1 MCGRY
6 ALYSTDEEVAE
17 HYDAELPEGLSANYN
32 VAPTQTMPVMT
43 QAGLQMMRWGFIPKW
58 AKDEKIGYK
67 LINTRSESIFEKPL
81 WKNTVRKN
89 RCLIPANG
97 FYEWQ
102 KTESGKIPYFIHLK
116 TDQLFSFAGIWET
129 WIHQGRVWNTYSII
143 TTSPNSDMKDIHDRM
158 PVILTK
164 EEESA
169 WLNADDDSLITTLL
183 NPPQDGLLKMHEVS
197 KAVNTIKM
205 NDSTL
210 IGPINS
216 K

>member
-43 QAGLQMMRWGFIPKW
+43 QAGLQMMRWGFIPRW

-81 WKNTVRKN
+81 WKSVVRKN

>member
-17 HYDAELPEGLSANYN
+17 HYDAELPDEVPANYN
-32 VAPTQTMPVMT
+32 VAPTQTMSVMT
-43 QAGLQMMRWGFIPKW
+43 QAGLMMMRWGFIPKW

-81 WKNTVRKN
+81 WKSVVRKN

-97 FYEWQ
+97 FYEWK
-102 KTESGKIPYFIHLK
+102 KTENGKIPYFIHLK
-116 TDQLFSFAGIWET
+116 NDQLFSFAGIWET
-129 WIHQGRVWNTYSII
+129 WIHKGHVWNTYSII
-143 TTSPNSDMKDIHDRM
+143 TTEPNKDMKDIHDRM

-164 EEESA
+164 DEESA
-169 WLNADDDSLITTLL
+169 WLNADDDSLISMLL
-183 NPPQDGLLKMHEVS
+183 TPLKDGLLKMHEVS
-197 KAVNTIKM
+197 KAVNTIKV
-205 NDSTL
+205 NDATL

>member
-17 HYDAELPEGLSANYN
+17 HYDAELPEERSANYN

-43 QAGLQMMRWGFIPKW
+43 QAGLQMMRWGLIPKW

-67 LINTRSESIFEKPL
+67 LINARSESILEKPV
-81 WKNTVRKN
+81 WKNIVRKN

-97 FYEWQ
+97 FYEWK
-102 KTESGKIPYFIHLK
+102 KTESGKIPYFIHLAN
-116 TDQLFSFAGIWET
+116 DQLFSFAGIWET
-129 WIHQGRVWNTYSII
+129 WIHKGHVWNTYSII
-143 TTSPNSDMKDIHDRM
+143 TTKPNRDMKDIHDRM

-164 EEESA
+164 DEESA
-169 WLNADDDSLITTLL
+169 WLNADDDSLISTLL
-183 NPPQDGLLKMHEVS
+183 TPLENGLLKMHEVS
-197 KAVNTIKM
+197 KAVNTIKV
-205 NDSTL
+205 NEATL